1 MRRRHFTTLLLAT
14 LARPAF
20 SAATEPHSQS
30 ITGALIEHGE
40 KAPSALRTQEGRT
53 ISLSGDEET
62 EKVLHDPRLAG
73 MELEALGRL
82 TSPEQF
88 AVEPRFEKN
97 MFIHKDGKRLLI
109 TYWCDICS
117 IRTYAPGVCVC
128 CQKWTDLD
136 LQDPNQK

>member
-1 MRRRHFTTLLLAT
+1 MRRRHFSTLLFAT
-14 LARPAF
+14 FLPRAF
-20 SAATEPHSQS
+20 AATAEAKTESV
-30 ITGALIEHGE
+30 TGALVQHDH
-40 KAPSALRTQEGRT
+40 APATLRTQDGHVIT
-53 ISLSGDEET
+53 LSGDEET
-62 EKVLHDPRLAG
+62 EKVLHDPRLANVQ
-73 MELEALGRL
+73 LEALGRF

-88 AVEPRFEKN
+88 AIEPRFEKI
-97 MFIHKDGKRLLI
+97 MFVHKDGKRLLI